1 MIRRPPGSTRTDT
14 LLPYTT
20 LFRSA
25 AALRGD
31 LRRGAPRRAGGRG
44 RLAPLLARAAGG
56 ALHHPLPRR
65 AGAAATLPPRSDE
78 HTSELQS
85 LMRLSY
91 AVFCLKKTNDGQI
104 AIRTNI
110 RANVFNPSLTT
121 NSR

>member
-25 AALRGD
+25 AALRVD

-65 AGAAATLPPRSDE
+65 AGAAATLPPAARADG
-78 HTSELQS
+78 HRRDDDS
-85 LMRLSY
+85 LALPPRPDGPAHDRHEARHRRRVRL
-91 AVFCLKKTNDGQI
+91 
-104 AIRTNI
+104 
-110 RANVFNPSLTT
+110 
-121 NSR
+121 